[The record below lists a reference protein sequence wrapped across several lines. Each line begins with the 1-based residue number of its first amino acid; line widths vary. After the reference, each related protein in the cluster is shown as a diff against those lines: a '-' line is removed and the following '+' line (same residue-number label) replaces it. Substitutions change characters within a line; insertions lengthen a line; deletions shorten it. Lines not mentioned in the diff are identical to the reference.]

1 MSAVKKGEKEEI
13 KLQSSLINAHWY
25 SKKGDTCQ
33 CTCQLVTKLSNKFNF
48 FPGHR
53 DGFWENVV
61 VNLAMAKKW
70 FERLL
75 IHKFVND
82 KQTYEKLK
90 RYPTPALRNV
100 SHHYRQQSFSGLH
113 SPGRLKYTITCLFVS
128 QDMWW
133 GALLWGNFLFRFP
146 LTSLKISAEW
156 KFHLQFKKPHNFRLR

>member
-25 SKKGDTCQ
+25 SKKGGTCQ
-33 CTCQLVTKLSNKFNF
+33 CTCQLATKLSNKFNF

-61 VNLAMAKKW
+61 VNLAMAKKR

-82 KQTYEKLK
+82 SCASK
-90 RYPTPALRNV
+90 RQSPLPTTVLLRTTLTRTIKIHYYLFVCV
-100 SHHYRQQSFSGLH
+100 SRYVKG
-113 SPGRLKYTITCLFVS
+113 SPVVKEFCFQISSNRLK
-128 QDMWW
+128 D
-133 GALLWGNFLFRFP
+133 
-146 LTSLKISAEW
+146 ISWMEI
-156 KFHLQFKKPHNFRLR
+156 PSPV

>member
-13 KLQSSLINAHWY
+13 KLQSSPINAHWY
-25 SKKGDTCQ
+25 SKKGGTCQ
-33 CTCQLVTKLSNKFNF
+33 CTCQLATKLSNKFNF

-61 VNLAMAKKW
+61 VNLAMAKKR

-90 RYPTPALRNV
+90 PDPTPALRNV

-128 QDMWW
+128 RYVKRSPVVRE
-133 GALLWGNFLFRFP
+133 FSF
-146 LTSLKISAEW
+146 KISSDQLKDISWMEI
-156 KFHLQFKKPHNFRLR
+156 PSPV